1 MEIVELLKNPIAD
14 LAVGMV
20 FSLVLALVFYL
31 KGKRDKEPHWSIQ
44 TVNLFKDYSGTVAG
58 LDIQYLGDK
67 VRDLSVSKI
76 VFWNHGALT
85 IDLADL
91 VPADR
96 LRLETKGKGRILST
110 KLISTNNKASQPLL
124 SASLEKDQAFLQFEY
139 LDRGQGFV
147 IQVIHEGTS
156 SNDLDVK
163 GAIKGVTRIR
173 RIDLNEFINK
183 TKTGRRK
190 HLLGQYAALISL
202 WVVFPSACFYVAWDM
217 GGLGALFFS
226 AGGLFMIAAGIMGG
240 RQIIA
245 RRQVPPG
252 LESFYTDPRQPET

>member
-1 MEIVELLKNPIAD
+1 MDILELLKNPIAD
-14 LAVGMV
+14 LVVGMA

-76 VFWNHGALT
+76 AFWNHGALT

-96 LRLETKGKGRILST
+96 LRLEARGKGRILST

-156 SNDLDVK
+156 SNDLDLK

-173 RIDLNEFINK
+173 KIDLDEFINK
-183 TKTGRRK
+183 TKAGRSK
-190 HLLGQYAALISL
+190 HLFIQFAVYGLIL
-202 WVVFPSACFYVAWDM
+202 VPLVP
-217 GGLGALFFS
+217 LFFY
-226 AGGLFMIAAGIMGG
+226 AGWREGGYLAPVFWVMGLLVFAAMINSGKLLL
-240 RQIIA
+240 A

-252 LESFYTDPRQPET
+252 LEAFYTDPRQPGT